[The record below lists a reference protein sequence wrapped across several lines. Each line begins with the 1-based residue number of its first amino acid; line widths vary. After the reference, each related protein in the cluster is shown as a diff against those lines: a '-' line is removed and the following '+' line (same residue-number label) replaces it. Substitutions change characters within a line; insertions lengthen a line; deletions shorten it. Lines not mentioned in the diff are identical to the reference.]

1 MPAVDFALK
10 CSAQTKSTWRDDN
23 NPDDYSRY
31 DKSQEE

>member
-10 CSAQTKSTWRDDN
+10 CSAQTKSTWRDN